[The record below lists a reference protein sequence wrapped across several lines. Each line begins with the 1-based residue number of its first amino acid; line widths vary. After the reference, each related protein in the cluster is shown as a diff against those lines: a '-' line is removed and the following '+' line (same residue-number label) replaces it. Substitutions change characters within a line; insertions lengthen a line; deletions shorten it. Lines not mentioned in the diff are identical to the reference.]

1 MFLFLK
7 GEHSVSKEEGY
18 EVNIEVSNYLVYPKW
33 DAVQLHYDFA
43 LLRLAEP
50 LDFGVYDYIRP
61 ICLPTREFVNYP
73 DNSNAVALGW
83 GRGTKDLKFQ
93 FSDKC
98 DDSLANEGCYLYG
111 DEKLSAGADTLQ
123 KLELS

>member
-1 MFLFLK
+1 MILILK

-18 EVNIEVSNYLVYPKW
+18 EVNIEISNYLVHPKW
-33 DAVQLHYDFA
+33 DGVQLHYDFA

-50 LDFGVYDYIRP
+50 LDFGIYDYIRP

-73 DNSNAVALGW
+73 DNSSAVALGW